1 MSSDQVSFSITE
13 PRFDKNTYAGRVMSI
28 SESTSPK
35 YAFKTV
41 GQIEAM
47 QKLLTDQKAK
57 EKEQFDKTG
66 SYKLMISQDEK
77 QALID
82 ADNVVTSAVHPDTN
96 KALPWIMRISSFMP
110 MNIPLN
116 VGFILAPPTLFNTVF
131 VQVVNQTYNAT
142 MNYGN
147 ANASSP
153 YTLNDLGKSFAA
165 AVCASTGVALAI
177 RQINAKRSAA
187 ATGARLIMLN
197 AITSTTACACGGFA
211 NNYFMRMAE
220 LERGIE
226 LVDPDTREPIGKSK
240 LCAQK
245 AVMQTASSRIFMAL
259 PISLPAFALIA
270 MERAKLVPANKY
282 ANMVLQ
288 ISLICGQLLIA
299 VPAAI
304 GAFPQMATVKA
315 ADLEP
320 EFQGLRSKVK
330 GDLITEFT
338 YNKGM

>member
-13 PRFDKNTYAGRVMSI
+13 PRFDKNTYMGRVMSI

-57 EKEQFDKTG
+57 EKEQFDRTG
-66 SYKLMISQDEK
+66 SYKLMMSQEEK

-96 KALPWIMRISSFMP
+96 KPLPWIMRISSFMP

-116 VGFILAPPTLFNTVF
+116 VGFILAPPTMFNTVF

-153 YTLNDLGKSFAA
+153 YTMNDLGKSFAA

-177 RQINAKRSAA
+177 R
-187 ATGARLIMLN
+187 
-197 AITSTTACACGGFA
+197 
-211 NNYFMRMAE
+211 
-220 LERGIE
+220 
-226 LVDPDTREPIGKSK
+226 
-240 LCAQK
+240 
-245 AVMQTASSRIFMAL
+245 
-259 PISLPAFALIA
+259 
-270 MERAKLVPANKY
+270 
-282 ANMVLQ
+282 
-288 ISLICGQLLIA
+288 
-299 VPAAI
+299 
-304 GAFPQMATVKA
+304 
-315 ADLEP
+315 
-320 EFQGLRSKVK
+320 
-330 GDLITEFT
+330 
-338 YNKGM
+338 